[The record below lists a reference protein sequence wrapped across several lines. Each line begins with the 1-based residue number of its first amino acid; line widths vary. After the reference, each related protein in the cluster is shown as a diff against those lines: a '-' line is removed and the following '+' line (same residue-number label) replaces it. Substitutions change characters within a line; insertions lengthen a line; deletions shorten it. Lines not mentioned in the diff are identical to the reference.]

1 MSKNLKITIFLS
13 SMLLGL
19 LLIPL
24 DGRVDNTFVFFV
36 GRFHPILLHLPI
48 GGLIALIEDGDLITI
63 DAKLNEINLNVS
75 NSELLIRRKK
85 WIKPVSKV
93 KSGILNKYLNSVSS
107 ASEGCVT
114 DL

>member
-13 SMLLGL
+13 SILLGL

-48 GGLIALIEDGDLITI
+48 GGLIALFVMEMINSYRPKLKLDSACRILLWFSIITI
-63 DAKLNEINLNVS
+63 IPTATRIPPHHPSQRE
-75 NSELLIRRKK
+75 ERRG
-85 WIKPVSKV
+85 VMSLV
-93 KSGILNKYLNSVSS
+93 G
-107 ASEGCVT
+107 
-114 DL
+114 